1 MLGYTCLD
9 IMLCLQCYGSPVGY
23 EASDA
28 RIHLSRYNVMP
39 TMLRGSPVGHEAYK
53 ARIHLSRYNAMLRGS
68 PVGHE
73 AYRARIRLS
82 RYNTMPTTPR
92 FTGRV

>member
-1 MLGYTCLD
+1 
-9 IMLCLQCYGSPVGY
+9 
-23 EASDA
+23 
-28 RIHLSRYNVMP
+28 MP

-73 AYRARIRLS
+73 AYKARIRLS